1 MPRDAAR
8 DNASKEEMTL
18 IPLVEATEVTNLII
32 HSIACPFTIMLLT
45 DVMVILAVQ
54 RRRRLQT
61 KSNILLD
68 CQ

>member
-45 DVMVILAVQ
+45 DVMVILAVK

>member
-1 MPRDAAR
+1 MSRDTAR

-32 HSIACPFTIMLLT
+32 HSIACPFAILLT
-45 DVMVILAVQ
+45 DVMVMLAVK

-68 CQ
+68 CL

>member
-18 IPLVEATEVTNLII
+18 TPLVEATEETNLII
-32 HSIACPFTIMLLT
+32 HSIACPFTILLT
-45 DVMVILAVQ
+45 DVMVILAVK

-68 CQ
+68 CL

>member
-32 HSIACPFTIMLLT
+32 HSIACPFTILLT
-45 DVMVILAVQ
+45 DVMVILAVK
-54 RRRRLQT
+54 RR
-61 KSNILLD
+61 
-68 CQ
+68 

>member
-18 IPLVEATEVTNLII
+18 IPLVEATEVTNY
-32 HSIACPFTIMLLT
+32 SIACPLTILLT
-45 DVMVILAVQ
+45 DVMVILAVK

-68 CQ
+68 RQ